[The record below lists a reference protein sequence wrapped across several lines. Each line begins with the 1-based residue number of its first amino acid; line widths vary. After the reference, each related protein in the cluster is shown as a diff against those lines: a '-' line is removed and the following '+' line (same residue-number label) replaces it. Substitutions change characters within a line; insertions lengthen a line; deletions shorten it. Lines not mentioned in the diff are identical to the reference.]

1 MKRSRLV
8 LLLWLIIGFGAIG
21 TGRELF
27 YNLWYL
33 LTSLLVFS
41 FLWAWSGVRWVE
53 VERQTRT
60 TRSQV
65 GKMMEERLVVKNR
78 GRLPKLWLEVLD
90 HSTLPHHAVS
100 RVISPLGANKIYSRT
115 IKTRCLQ
122 RGSFTLGP
130 ITLLS
135 GDPFGLFQISRRLDK
150 PAETTVLVYPAT
162 VDVPTFAPLVGLLPG
177 GDTIHRRTP
186 YVTTNVSG
194 IREYVPGDAFNRI
207 HWPSTART
215 GRLISKE
222 FELDPTAD
230 IWIFLDLERAA
241 QAELS
246 RGAVPLEGSLPWH
259 TDRSPELEHAI
270 RAQSFWA
277 RLVGQP
283 RVPLPWEW
291 AGSRLTLAP
300 STVEYGTTIAASL
313 AKHFIARDRAV
324 GLIAYSHHREM
335 IPPDRG
341 ERQLTKILETLAV
354 IQAEGHI
361 PLAEVIAAEGAHLRR
376 NTTAIVITPTDQKDW
391 IMAAQAVSQRG
402 VKLVA
407 VLIESRSFGQ
417 LSSNENLVSELSIS
431 GISTYLVRAGDDLS
445 QALSRP
451 YAPAI
456 PSIGRVEGEPVFDRR
471 RFTNHV

>member
-8 LLLWLIIGFGAIG
+8 LLLWLVIGVGAIG

-33 LTSLLVFS
+33 LSSLLVFS

-53 VERQTRT
+53 VERQVRT

-65 GKMMEERLVVKNR
+65 GKMIEERLVIKNR

-100 RVISPLGANKIYSRT
+100 RVISPLGPNKVYSRT

-130 ITLLS
+130 TTLIS
-135 GDPFGLFQISRRLDK
+135 GDPFGLFQVSRRLDK
-150 PAETTVLVYPAT
+150 PAATTVIVYPAT
-162 VDVPTFAPLVGLLPG
+162 VEVPAFAPLVGLLPG

-230 IWIFLDLERAA
+230 IWILLDLERAA

-246 RGAVPLEGSLPWH
+246 RSVSPSEEPWPWKSDGAS
-259 TDRSPELEHAI
+259 ELDHNM
-270 RAQSFWA
+270 RARSFWA
-277 RLVGQP
+277 RLVGQLEA
-283 RVPLPWEW
+283 PLPWER
-291 AGSRLTLAP
+291 ASSRLPLAP

-313 AKHFIARDRAV
+313 AKHFITRDRAV
-324 GLIAYSHHREM
+324 GLIAYSHRREM

-341 ERQLTKILETLAV
+341 ERQLTKILETLA
-354 IQAEGHI
+354 IIRAEGHI
-361 PLAEVIAAEGAHLRR
+361 PLAEILAAEGTHLRR

-391 IMAAQAVSQRG
+391 IAAAQAVSQRG
-402 VKLVA
+402 VRLVA
-407 VLIESRSFGQ
+407 VLMESRSFGQ
-417 LSSNENLVSELSIS
+417 LYSNEKLVPELSMS
-431 GISTYLVRAGDDLS
+431 GISTYLVREGDDLS

-456 PSIGRVEGEPVFDRR
+456 PAIGRMERR
-471 RFTNHV
+471 PLLFQESR